1 MFSSHKTINFIR
13 LIIVWP
19 IFLHIYTE
27 TTINHLTSNNPFI
40 WPCSFMYCVF
50 RGQRSVRY
58 CTAEVCF
65 AFNDPCFASDLNLK
79 PLSILLWFCS
89 PLLVLGLVWMQLLLT
104 TDQNLIQTNLC
115 VYLGRWSRMQLGW
128 CDSVISSLFITRVQH
143 GSLISL
149 SGPRYSSEWFQNVVY
164 LP

>member
-1 MFSSHKTINFIR
+1 MTF
-13 LIIVWP
+13 IIVWP
-19 IFLHIYTE
+19 IFSHIYTE

-58 CTAEVCF
+58 CTAEVFF

-79 PLSILLWFCS
+79 PLPLLLLFCS

-104 TDQNLIQTNLC
+104 TMWFCPQTFLCVCVC
-115 VYLGRWSRMQLGW
+115 VYLGGLRRMQLGW
-128 CDSVISSLFITRVQH
+128 HDSVMTS
-143 GSLISL
+143 
-149 SGPRYSSEWFQNVVY
+149 VY
-164 LP
+164 NKNATWIFNQPLRSKI